1 MKKLLLVALVLALFL
16 YGAITTQAALVNVNW
31 VYDNVANTLQP
42 VQNAWNAVVRGAYFQ
57 AASTTA
63 TSTFP
68 ILEVSS
74 DLLLPNG
81 TVSSPGARFTSDID
95 TGIYRAGANSL
106 GFAAGGSGAQWNGS
120 AFLPNST
127 GRTIGADSNPWLSY
141 FVGRGTS
148 NNWRMSTSSLI
159 SNTLLF
165 TNNGYPSVNV
175 GADTASAVA
184 NFQINGTSQGPYTS
198 FGVIN
203 DGGNGLAVFD
213 STNNIGGL
221 SNNWLFKNS
230 NGPAG
235 FQIPANAGN
244 FNATLRSYNGLG
256 AIFNVLSPYNVFGT
270 EANLST
276 SIVNSDGTTNT
287 LDVGVQDYGGSFPT
301 GRQMYMHTLASGL
314 TVPMP
319 TWSFGFWQQG
329 YGDTSNSTSSWG
341 WLSASS
347 TGNTLDSTS
356 VVTLGDAWSRGYS
369 KGGGVIDY
377 GPQNVG
383 DYQLGATVQVVASTS
398 RKKALEVFSRNGNT
412 FTSLFTIATTGAST
426 SALTISG
433 LSDGCLNIA
442 SGLVGSTGS
451 ACGSG
456 GGGLTTWLP
465 GTGYLYTATSTD
477 GALAAYFSAT
487 STTAT
492 STFAGA
498 VNIGSATTAARF
510 SLRNI
515 LSQDTLLIE
524 DVASDAT
531 PFRID
536 QSGQVTT
543 GGTVTVGGNV
553 NAYHGGT
560 PGTGLFSF
568 FQGDGSTG
576 AYWGAI
582 NSTFQRLGI
591 DGSPIV
597 LNGRPGSTGNVGVGT
612 STTPTA
618 KLQVTGTGTNNNVF
632 RVSSSSGTAVLD
644 ILGDGRV
651 GVGTSTPST
660 TLQVI
665 GTTTTSGLTLGNIT
679 GVLKGTLGA
688 VYAGL
693 VNLATE
699 VTGILG
705 LGNGG
710 TGTSTAPTTDQILV
724 GNTGGSYD
732 YRSITAG
739 SNVTVSTSTPGQIQ
753 ISATGG
759 GSGTNYLTNSGANS
773 YLNTGSNLQAP
784 TIEATSTNSTSSLPR
799 LSISTMLQV
808 ASDWVVGLFGSGLGR
823 DVDNKLAV
831 VNNTDN
837 GFAPSQYQPNRNYT
851 LDSGFS
857 DWYATGTV
865 SHDSTDYFEGTA
877 SVKVVAPSGGSFAGM
892 RNNITDVDMS
902 AESFRIWVKSDNWS
916 NVGSASILLST
927 NGLFTSFYQFD
938 AKSWLVS
945 PENNQWIELHFTKS
959 NLVVGAGTPD
969 LATAND
975 LIFRVTS
982 NSPTATATV
991 WFDGMAMYPNIG
1003 AEGGIATIAFDD
1015 AIDTQYSIAKPWL
1028 DRYGY
1033 KATFFNIPEEI
1044 GTAGNMT
1051 IDQIQQLQ
1059 KQGHETAMHGATNL
1073 GSFSTSSLQAELDKI
1088 KAYQIKYGFSDGFS
1102 YPNGKYND
1110 LIRAEVRKRFSYA
1123 RDISFLRNNP
1133 SNLDPYSIH
1142 AISLSNLTSTSTV
1155 FAAIDNAIAN
1165 NEWVVINFHN
1175 LATTT
1180 SVDTDYT
1187 ISGYQQ
1193 IVDYLNTSGIRV
1205 MPFEQ
1210 VMNMTNERTK
1220 SGGYQYIPVPEPSA
1234 PASGKLI
1241 TYVKSIAG
1249 RLHLFTK
1256 NPNGQ
1261 SMPVQNAMWNTA
1273 VIQWRPTNATAGLWV
1288 QTVGA
1293 GAGTFANT
1301 LPSNSTLYTQQKRAR
1316 YANVATTTN
1325 QVLGQR
1331 NTEALWW
1338 RGDSAG
1344 EGGFYTCADF
1354 GFDVWTNGGRA
1365 FFGLHSATTVVSAD
1379 PSALNNTVG
1388 FAVDAADNG
1397 AISFLTRGTSATKAS
1412 TGMTITTGK
1421 GYKACFYAA
1430 PNSSSIGWWIKD
1442 INAGT
1447 EATGVATT
1455 SLPTNTTFLTVGVL
1469 ASNAAL
1475 TTVDAIRLGVANIY
1489 VEKDY

>member
-1 MKKLLLVALVLALFL
+1 MKTNYILATILIITALFSF
-16 YGAITTQAALVNVNW
+16 GVKTHAASISWDFNGLVTRLLG
-31 VYDNVANTLQP
+31 VASNLP
-42 VQNAWNAVVRGAYFQ
+42 VQVSSIV
-57 AASTTA
+57 A
-63 TSTFP
+63 TSTTTPSTF
-68 ILEVSS
+68 VS
-74 DLLLPNG
+74 L
-81 TVSSPGARFTSDID
+81 
-95 TGIYRAGANSL
+95 
-106 GFAAGGSGAQWNGS
+106 
-120 AFLPNST
+120 
-127 GRTIGADSNPWLSY
+127 
-141 FVGRGTS
+141 
-148 NNWRMSTSSLI
+148 TSS
-159 SNTLLF
+159 
-165 TNNGYPSVNV
+165 
-175 GADTASAVA
+175 
-184 NFQINGTSQGPYTS
+184 
-198 FGVIN
+198 
-203 DGGNGLAVFD
+203 
-213 STNNIGGL
+213 
-221 SNNWLFKNS
+221 
-230 NGPAG
+230 
-235 FQIPANAGN
+235 
-244 FNATLRSYNGLG
+244 
-256 AIFNVLSPYNVFGT
+256 
-270 EANLST
+270 
-276 SIVNSDGTTNT
+276 GTT
-287 LDVGVQDYGGSFPT
+287 
-301 GRQMYMHTLASGL
+301 TLASSSGPVL
-314 TVPMP
+314 ISPNETTWAKLGVGTTSP
-319 TWSFGFWQQG
+319 TEILHLSRPSWGYTTTRFDSGNTQG
-329 YGDTSNSTSSWG
+329 QFYAYGDGGVVAFGSRSVSPVNLIYGDSVRATLYGPNS
-341 WLSASS
+341 SS
-347 TGNTLDSTS
+347 TIFDLQSPSGTGES
-356 VVTLGDAWSRGYS
+356 
-369 KGGGVIDY
+369 
-377 GPQNVG
+377 
-383 DYQLGATVQVVASTS
+383 
-398 RKKALEVFSRNGNT
+398 T
-412 FTSLFTIATTGAST
+412 FTTTLPLGGANREFIDWTLENYGTDHLGSINIAKQGTGTIRPFGIRFWNSDLGLIHEKGVFQFLTYPTGHTAIGNYSSTTGNAIPAILRVGSSTTGSLFRVDNGGSTPYFLVSSTGAST

-433 LSDGCLNIA
+433 IPDGCLNITA
-442 SGLVGSTGS
+442 SVVGSTGS
-451 ACGSG
+451 ACGSGGG

-465 GTGYLYTATSTD
+465 GTGYLYTATTTD
-477 GALAAYFSAT
+477 GALAAYLSAT

-498 VNIGSATTAARF
+498 INIGTATTAARF
-510 SLRNI
+510 GLRNT
-515 LSQDTLLIE
+515 LSQDTVLIE
-524 DVASDAT
+524 DQASDAT

-543 GGTVTVGGNV
+543 GGTVTAAGNI

-568 FQGDGSTG
+568 FQGDGGTG
-576 AYWGAI
+576 AFWGAI

-591 DGSPIV
+591 DGGPIV
-597 LNGRPGSTGNVGVGT
+597 LNGRIGSTGNVGVGT
-612 STTPTA
+612 TTAPTF
-618 KLQVTGTGTNNNVF
+618 KLQVVSQNTNNIFRAASSTGASILDVLGTGIVQIT
-632 RVSSSSGTAVLD
+632 
-644 ILGDGRV
+644 
-651 GVGTSTPST
+651 
-660 TLQVI
+660 
-665 GTTTTSGLTLGNIT
+665 GTTTTSNLSIGSLTGI
-679 GVLKGTLGA
+679 LKATAGSVAT
-688 VYAGL
+688 GL
-693 VNLATE
+693 VNLASD
-699 VTGILG
+699 VTNFLGIT
-705 LGNGG
+705 NGG
-710 TGTSTAPTTDQILV
+710 TGTSTPPTTDQILV

-732 YRSITAG
+732 YRRIVAG
-739 SNVTVSTSTPGQIQ
+739 TNVTVSTSTPGEIQ

-759 GSGTNYLTNSGANS
+759 GSGTNYLTNSGANT

-784 TIEATSTNSTSSLPR
+784 TIEATSTTATSSLPR

-823 DVDNKLAV
+823 DSENKLAV

-837 GFAPSQYQPNRNYT
+837 GYAPSQYPPNRNYT

-865 SHDSTDYFEGTA
+865 AHDNTDFIEGT
-877 SVKVVAPSGGSFAGM
+877 SSIKIIAPTGGSFAGM

-927 NGLFTSFYQFD
+927 NGLFTSFFEFN

-959 NLVVGAGTPD
+959 NLVIGAGTPN
-969 LATAND
+969 LTTAND

-982 NSPTATATV
+982 NSATATATV

-1015 AIDTQYSIAKPWL
+1015 AIDTQYSIAKPLL

-1180 SVDTDYT
+1180 SVDTDYS
-1187 ISGYQQ
+1187 IAGYQE
-1193 IVDYLNTSGIRV
+1193 ILAYLNTSGIRV

-1220 SGGYQYIPVPEPSA
+1220 SGGHQYIPVPEPSA

-1241 TYVKSIAG
+1241 TYVKNIAG

-1256 NPNGQ
+1256 NPSGQ
-1261 SMPVQNAMWNTA
+1261 SMPVQNAMWNNST
-1273 VIQWRPTNATAGLWV
+1273 IQWMPTSGTAGLW
-1288 QTVGA
+1288 TRTEGA

-1316 YANVATTTN
+1316 YANVVTTLN

-1331 NTEALWW
+1331 NTEALFW

-1344 EGGFYTCADF
+1344 EGGFYSCADF

-1397 AISFLTRGTSATKAS
+1397 AISFLTRDTTAATKAS
-1412 TGMTITTGK
+1412 TGLTITTGK
-1421 GYKACFYAA
+1421 GYKACFYAS

-1447 EATGVATT
+1447 EASGVATAN
-1455 SLPTNTTFLTVGVL
+1455 LPTNTTFLTLGVL

-1475 TTVDAIRLGVANIY
+1475 TPVGSIQLGVSGIY
-1489 VEKDY
+1489 AEKDY